1 MSRILLGENESIL
14 LTQSVEKRVK
24 TLSPNYFVVLISQR
38 KVIRQTTADQSKQDT
53 PILDLKTT
61 FNKLSLK
68 NSVAKD
74 LKHSNVRGG
83 LLNSKKGIFCC
94 FTEMTCFR
102 ESCWTLAKKT
112 GRFL

>member
-1 MSRILLGENESIL
+1 MSRILLRENESIL
-14 LTQSVEKRVK
+14 LTQSIEKRVK
-24 TLSPNYFVVLISQR
+24 TLSLNYFVVLISQR

-83 LLNSKKGIFCC
+83 L
-94 FTEMTCFR
+94 
-102 ESCWTLAKKT
+102 
-112 GRFL
+112 FLFN